1 MKTGAQI
8 FDLSDFRPKT
18 GNRPPEAQKALT
30 AKINRLIG
38 AKKPNVRITVTG
50 NTVRTSSGI
59 RFRGMNTGNRIQA
72 KEGTST
78 MLITTIKRQK
88 QIYQYIKN
96 YSEANGYP
104 PSVRDI
110 ARGVGIKSTSTVHND
125 LRELEKNGL
134 LRIDGKKSRSIVL
147 VEPEPDAAELRK
159 IASRLGAYCHAQDS
173 CDGCLFSEQ
182 DMFGESG
189 CTLAGVIFGRGAE
202 VYVPWETAKNKRSKR
217 RK

>member
-1 MKTGAQI
+1 MIK
-8 FDLSDFRPKT
+8 
-18 GNRPPEAQKALT
+18 
-30 AKINRLIG
+30 
-38 AKKPNVRITVTG
+38 
-50 NTVRTSSGI
+50 
-59 RFRGMNTGNRIQA
+59 A
-72 KEGTST
+72 KEYGREHYSDLPREYAANAFL
-78 MLITTIKRQK
+78 MPPAEDQLLK
-88 QIYQYIKN
+88 QRGYQYIKN

-159 IASRLGAYCHAQDS
+159 IASRLGAYCRAQDS